1 VPTEAENDPDAANGA
16 APIRQRG
23 RPRQISRER
32 IVSAARNLP
41 PEALTMQAVAEALG
55 VDPKALNYH
64 VGDRAGLHEL
74 VALDV
79 FESELRRVELPAD
92 GDWQLVSR
100 TYAAALRDAFMQLGV
115 LATSFHLPAASGLG
129 ALAPV
134 ERVLQA
140 LVDAGFDVDQAGRA
154 LTLITETAYAAGR
167 AAVLAAQSRVHP
179 NVPEIASAL
188 QNAGPDDFPMLRQV
202 VASNT
207 ADDRDAGQLEF
218 NLTVVIAGLEQV
230 LARNSI

>member
-1 VPTEAENDPDAANGA
+1 
-16 APIRQRG
+16 
-23 RPRQISRER
+23 
-32 IVSAARNLP
+32 
-41 PEALTMQAVAEALG
+41 MQAVAEALG

-64 VGDRAGLHEL
+64 VGDRQGLREL

-92 GDWQLVSR
+92 GDWRVVTRS
-100 TYAAALRDAFMQLGV
+100 YAAALRDAFTRLGV

-134 ERVLQA
+134 ESVLQA
-140 LVDAGFDVDQAGRA
+140 LVGAGFDVDQAGRA

-167 AAVLAAQSRVHP
+167 AAVLAAQNRVHP

-188 QNAGPDDFPMLRQV
+188 QSAEQTDFPVLRRV
-202 VASNT
+202 VESSVG
-207 ADDRDAGQLEF
+207 DGHDAAQLEF
-218 NLTVVIAGLEQV
+218 DLTVIVAGLERV
-230 LARNSI
+230 LAAKAR